1 MERGDEAE
9 TEIKWEGE
17 ESPGVPTTYTVWN
30 QGNYLQ
36 VCGMEWKSQRK
47 RTISRDREIDR

>member
-36 VCGMEWKSQRK
+36 VWGMEWKSQRK